1 MSGVTLEKPVE
12 VDTEREQLLRALE
25 ESDANEFGT
34 TAKKSSM
41 PQVEEPEQDSVVT
54 EDKTS
59 EEPEQPADDK
69 PSEEEQTEQSKSGE
83 KSQSKYSRA
92 KKTQDR
98 ANKTWREVNAEKAA
112 LKKER
117 EELEAQRQALTEQQD
132 KSLAEIQQK
141 TATSRYSPDEYE
153 AIAKEFEDE
162 GDHANAEAARKAADQ
177 ARTAVKEQD
186 AKAQQAKFVSAWDT
200 NWKSQAKEHKDL
212 NDQNSELF
220 KMVGQLLERKPVL
233 TQYPEGIN
241 DAVEGAVMYLQ
252 ANRSASLEKQVSDLK
267 KKVAEYEEK
276 TQLNGSQPASNIL
289 QVESF
294 DKLSTD
300 KQRAELM
307 KAMQQSDDS
316 GAGMFAT
323 N

>member
-25 ESDANEFGT
+25 ESDANEFGN
-34 TAKKSSM
+34 TANKSSM
-41 PQVEEPEQDSVVT
+41 PQVEEPEQESVET

-69 PSEEEQTEQSKSGE
+69 SSEEEQTEQSKSGE

-117 EELEAQRQALTEQQD
+117 EELAAQRQALTEQQD

-141 TATSRYSPDEYE
+141 TATSRYSPEEYE

-162 GDHANAEAARKAADQ
+162 GDHSNAEAARKAADQ
-177 ARTAVKEQD
+177 ARSAVKEQE
-186 AKAQQAKFVSAWDT
+186 AKSQQAKFVSQWDA

-276 TQLNGSQPASNIL
+276 TQLNGSQPGSNIL

-307 KAMQQSDDS
+307 RAMQQADDS
-316 GAGMFAT
+316 GAEMFAT

>member
-25 ESDANEFGT
+25 ESDANEFGN
-34 TAKKSSM
+34 TANKSSM
-41 PQVEEPEQDSVVT
+41 PQVEEPEQESVET

-69 PSEEEQTEQSKSGE
+69 SSEEEQTEQSKSGE

-117 EELEAQRQALTEQQD
+117 EELAAQRQALTEQQD

-177 ARTAVKEQD
+177 ARSAVKEQD

-276 TQLNGSQPASNIL
+276 TQLNGSQPGSNIL

-307 KAMQQSDDS
+307 RAMQQSDDS
-316 GAGMFAT
+316 GAEMFAT

>member
-177 ARTAVKEQD
+177 ARSAVKEQD

-212 NDQNSELF
+212 NDQDSELF

-276 TQLNGSQPASNIL
+276 TQLNGSQPGSNIL

-307 KAMQQSDDS
+307 RAMQQSDDS

>member
-1 MSGVTLEKPVE
+1 M
-12 VDTEREQLLRALE
+12 
-25 ESDANEFGT
+25 
-34 TAKKSSM
+34 
-41 PQVEEPEQDSVVT
+41 
-54 EDKTS
+54 
-59 EEPEQPADDK
+59 
-69 PSEEEQTEQSKSGE
+69 
-83 KSQSKYSRA
+83 
-92 KKTQDR
+92 
-98 ANKTWREVNAEKAA
+98 
-112 LKKER
+112 
-117 EELEAQRQALTEQQD
+117 TEQQD

-141 TATSRYSPDEYE
+141 TATSRYSPEEYE

-162 GDHANAEAARKAADQ
+162 GDHSNAEAARKAADQ
-177 ARTAVKEQD
+177 ARSAVQEQK
-186 AKAQQAKFVSAWDT
+186 AKSQQAKFVSAWDA
-200 NWKSQAKEHKDL
+200 NWKSQAKEHKEL

-307 KAMQQSDDS
+307 RAMQQADDS
-316 GAGMFAT
+316 GAEMFAT

>member
-69 PSEEEQTEQSKSGE
+69 SSEEEQTEQSKSGE

-177 ARTAVKEQD
+177 ARSAVKEQD

-200 NWKSQAKEHKDL
+200 NWKSQAKEHKEL

-289 QVESF
+289 EVESF
-294 DKLSTD
+294 DKLSTN

-307 KAMQQSDDS
+307 RAMQQSDDS
-316 GAGMFAT
+316 GSEMFAT

>member
-212 NDQNSELF
+212 NDQDSELF

-276 TQLNGSQPASNIL
+276 NTTERI
-289 QVESF
+289 
-294 DKLSTD
+294 
-300 KQRAELM
+300 
-307 KAMQQSDDS
+307 
-316 GAGMFAT
+316 AT
-323 N
+323 GIKYITS

>member
-212 NDQNSELF
+212 NDQDSELF

-307 KAMQQSDDS
+307 KAMQQADES
-316 GAGMFAT
+316 GTEMFAT

>member
-41 PQVEEPEQDSVVT
+41 PQVEEPEQESVET

-69 PSEEEQTEQSKSGE
+69 SSEEEQTEQSKSGE

-117 EELEAQRQALTEQQD
+117 EELAAQRQALTEQQD

-141 TATSRYSPDEYE
+141 TATSRYSPEEYE

-162 GDHANAEAARKAADQ
+162 GDHSNAEAARKAADQ
-177 ARTAVKEQD
+177 ARSAVKEQD
-186 AKAQQAKFVSAWDT
+186 AKAQQAKFVSQWDA

-276 TQLNGSQPASNIL
+276 TQLNGSQPGSNIL

-307 KAMQQSDDS
+307 RAMQQADDS
-316 GAGMFAT
+316 GAEMFAT

>member
-117 EELEAQRQALTEQQD
+117 EELAAQRKALTEQQE

-212 NDQNSELF
+212 NDQDSELF